1 MSKCDQYE
9 YKAEGDSRNDGGLEF
24 PFRGNDSVTGPV
36 TRPSVRLDRLLEGV
50 TDSNR
55 HEEVD
60 AGPPT
65 GLEVW

>member
-1 MSKCDQYE
+1 MSKYDQYE
-9 YKAEGDSRNDGGLEF
+9 YETSGDSRNEVGLEF
-24 PFRGNDSVTGPV
+24 PFRGRDSVTGSM
-36 TRPSVRLDRLLEGV
+36 TRASVCLDRLLDGV

-65 GLEVW
+65 GREV